1 MILGPRQ
8 EELLSWLQGIA
19 PVGEEFVFMREH
31 CSADLGFDGSRVIY
45 EHLNRL
51 ELMGYI
57 RRNRSSLF
65 PKRKT
70 VTVLC
75 RLEAASA

>member
-8 EELLSWLQGIA
+8 EELLSWLQGMA
-19 PVGEEFVFMREH
+19 PVGVEFVFMREH
-31 CSADLGFDGSRVIY
+31 VGTDLGFGCSRVVY

-51 ELMGYI
+51 EVMGFI
-57 RRNRSSLF
+57 RRAKSSLF

-70 VTVLC
+70 VTVLR
-75 RLEAASA
+75 RLEAA